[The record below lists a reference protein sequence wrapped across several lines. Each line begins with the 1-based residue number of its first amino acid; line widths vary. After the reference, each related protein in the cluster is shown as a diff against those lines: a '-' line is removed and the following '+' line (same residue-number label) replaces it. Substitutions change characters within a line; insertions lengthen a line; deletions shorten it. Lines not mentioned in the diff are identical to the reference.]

1 MALPLILR
9 AGAAVLPK
17 AAKYFRKEKFM
28 GAAEVV
34 APKALPAPAAAAA
47 AKVPPSALK
56 IATKNAVK
64 VAPIGA
70 SPFLGADKEQ
80 ASPSAAA
87 APAETKSDTVNTEN
101 VKRPAVKI
109 SKPAKAVKVEA
120 APKVEEPK
128 TEPVKPSIKAQ
139 DSASS
144 VQLYGNVDG
153 YGSEHERPELPKS
166 VDPTEG
172 MSEDQLKKIGL
183 DTSNAELEASGSK
196 GSIARFLEGNI
207 DDPNSV
213 AYKKYGAG
221 YGREVMKRRAASQK

>member
-1 MALPLILR
+1 MALPLVLR

-34 APKALPAPAAAAA
+34 APKALPAPAAV
-47 AKVPPSALK
+47 AKTPPSALK
-56 IATKNAVK
+56 IAAKNTLK
-64 VAPIGA
+64 VAPVVGSA
-70 SPFLGADKEQ
+70 PFMGADKEG
-80 ASPSAAA
+80 ASSPAADTKG
-87 APAETKSDTVNTEN
+87 ETLNTED

-109 SKPAKAVKVEA
+109 SKPAKAVKVAA
-120 APKVEEPK
+120 APKVEESK
-128 TEPVKPSIKAQ
+128 DEPVKPSIKAQ

-144 VQLYGNVDG
+144 VQMYGNVDG
-153 YGSEHERPELPKS
+153 YGAEHERPE
-166 VDPTEG
+166 VADEDPNFG

-183 DTSNAELEASGSK
+183 DTSNAEMEASGSK

-207 DDPNSV
+207 DDSNSV